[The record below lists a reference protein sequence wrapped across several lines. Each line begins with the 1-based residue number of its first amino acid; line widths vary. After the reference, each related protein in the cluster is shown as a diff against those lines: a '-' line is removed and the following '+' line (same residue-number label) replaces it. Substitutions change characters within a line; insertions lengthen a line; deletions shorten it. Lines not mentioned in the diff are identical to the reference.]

1 MLKIPIKFRKI
12 LKARLGSFL
21 KKLKLG
27 SARQKVGSGASL
39 QITIYVFQ
47 EHIEPPPCAAGAEP
61 YRNNPEGAERLER
74 RWGWFRRN
82 GAHRSLGATLTK
94 RLFQKSHAK

>member
-27 SARQKVGSGASL
+27 SARQKVGLGASL
-39 QITIYVFQ
+39 VNRIYFC
-47 EHIEPPPCAAGAEP
+47 I
-61 YRNNPEGAERLER
+61 RLTLEVHCYVK
-74 RWGWFRRN
+74 GKLLDLF
-82 GAHRSLGATLTK
+82 LGVSGNVDILK
-94 RLFQKSHAK
+94 YLEFM